1 MIKKEFYKTRKDGVN
16 LYKTYSDTEHL
27 IRKVSDN
34 TIYDTAIDI
43 SEEVE
48 YEEVDAYIE
57 VEGPDTYK
65 QVLDILKDF
74 KNINIKINRIGLT
87 DNEALS
93 VKEVYPTWESKIN
106 KTIEVGYITQY
117 NDELWKARQT
127 HTALEIYPPNIST
140 ASLYEKVEYIHEG
153 TIDDPI
159 PYIPPMEIFKDKYYI
174 ENDVVYLC
182 TRNSDIALSHN
193 LRDLVDMYVELCK

>member
-57 VEGPDTYK
+57 VEGPNTYK

-117 NDELWKARQT
+117 NNELWKARQT

-159 PYIPPMEIFKDKYYI
+159 PYTPPMEIFKDKYYI

-182 TRNSDIALSHN
+182 TRNSDTALSHN
-193 LRDLVDMYVELCK
+193 LRDLVSMYVELCK